1 MNEKKMKRKFMKPR
15 TKSVKTDKIQIPH
28 PLHWP
33 MDLREGIDL
42 DGIYEFIKI
51 PQEWLENKKKEFS
64 ESTNWKFTKPKNK
77 EKEKE
82 INEKKR
88 KIIYHQMKWEKE
100 EYELRKKCEF
110 LGAIYEE
117 PKNFPEKYETASERK
132 LNFPL
137 NYRWL
142 DQKILYNSSKEYVSE
157 WSSWKFHD
165 ESRRYSLERVIDKA
179 KNDKIYELRK
189 LKWDSF
195 SDEQKKS
202 IKEEEL
208 KYKEKQ
214 EYKSS
219 RRYYEPPSV
228 GYAYAPNG
236 MVVEIDNNGSK
247 EDMMDK
253 IAELK
258 EACNPYA

>member
-28 PLHWP
+28 PSHWP
-33 MDLREGIDL
+33 MDLREGIEL
-42 DGIYEFIKI
+42 DGICEFIKT
-51 PQEWLENKKKEFS
+51 PKEWQESKKKEFS

-77 EKEKE
+77 EKENE

-88 KIIYHQMKWEKE
+88 KIIWYQMKWERE

-110 LGAIYEE
+110 LGVIYEE
-117 PKNFPEKYETASERK
+117 PKDFPEKYETASERK

-157 WSSWKFHD
+157 WSNWKFYD
-165 ESRRYSLERVIDKA
+165 ELRRDSLERVIDKA

-247 EDMMDK
+247 EDMMDRK
-253 IAELK
+253 AELK
-258 EACNPYA
+258 EASNPYA

>member
-1 MNEKKMKRKFMKPR
+1 
-15 TKSVKTDKIQIPH
+15 
-28 PLHWP
+28 
-33 MDLREGIDL
+33 
-42 DGIYEFIKI
+42 
-51 PQEWLENKKKEFS
+51 
-64 ESTNWKFTKPKNK
+64 
-77 EKEKE
+77 
-82 INEKKR
+82 
-88 KIIYHQMKWEKE
+88 MKWEKE

-110 LGAIYEE
+110 LGVIYEE
-117 PKNFPEKYETASERK
+117 PKNFPEKYKTASERK

-228 GYAYAPNG
+228 GYADKHQEEIWVTAPNG
-236 MVVEIDNNGSK
+236 MTISAKDKK
-247 EDMMDK
+247 ELMGK

-258 EACNPYA
+258 EASNPYA

>member
-1 MNEKKMKRKFMKPR
+1 M
-15 TKSVKTDKIQIPH
+15 
-28 PLHWP
+28 
-33 MDLREGIDL
+33 
-42 DGIYEFIKI
+42 
-51 PQEWLENKKKEFS
+51 
-64 ESTNWKFTKPKNK
+64 
-77 EKEKE
+77 
-82 INEKKR
+82 
-88 KIIYHQMKWEKE
+88 
-100 EYELRKKCEF
+100 
-110 LGAIYEE
+110 IYEE
-117 PKNFPEKYETASERK
+117 PKEFPEKYETASERK

-219 RRYYEPPSV
+219 RRYYEPLSVGYAYAPPSV
-228 GYAYAPNG
+228 GYACAPNG